1 MKKILFLSLFFT
13 FFLNFKANSNNN
25 VKILVKIDNEL
36 ITNFDIKNK
45 IITKLILTNQ
55 KINQKNIN
63 NLKKIS
69 LEELIQNRLKKIELE
84 NYNFKRDNNRI
95 NSYLNSLT
103 SNSVNDL
110 ENLFNKNNINFQT
123 FIDEIDTEFKWRNLI
138 YQKYSKKI
146 EISSEEIDRELKKKI
161 QNQKKLTEYS
171 LSEIEILSTDIDL
184 DTEKINEVMVEI
196 KKSGFD
202 SAVSKYSISS
212 TASNK
217 GKLGW
222 INSSS
227 LSQDFLIILKNM
239 KIGEIS
245 EPIIKQDKIIF
256 LRLDDKKISNVSEGN
271 FGTLRE
277 KVINQK
283 KNELF
288 NLYSSSYLSKLRN
301 TKFIEYKK

>member
-1 MKKILFLSLFFT
+1 M
-13 FFLNFKANSNNN
+13 LNAYSSNN
-25 VKILVKIDNEL
+25 VKIVVKIDNEL

-45 IITKLILTNQ
+45 IITKLILSNQ
-55 KINQKNIN
+55 EINQKNIN
-63 NLKKIS
+63 DLKKIS
-69 LEELIQNRLKKIELE
+69 LEELIQNRLKKIELK
-84 NYNFKRDNNRI
+84 NHNFKRDNNRI

-103 SNSVNDL
+103 SNNINDL
-110 ENLFNKNNINFQT
+110 EILFNKNNVNLQT

-146 EISSEEIDRELKKKI
+146 EISTEDIDQELKNKI
-161 QNQKKLTEYS
+161 QNQKNLTEYS
-171 LSEIEILSTDIDL
+171 LSEIEILSTEIDL
-184 DTEKINEVMVEI
+184 DSKKINEVMTEI
-196 KKSGFD
+196 KNVGFD
-202 SAVSKYSISS
+202 SAVNKYSISS

-227 LSQDFLIILKNM
+227 LSKDFLIILKRM

-245 EPIIKQDKIIF
+245 QPIKKQDRIIF
-256 LRLDDKKISNVSEGN
+256 LKLNDIKTSNLSKDN
-271 FGTLRE
+271 FNTLRE
-277 KVINQK
+277 KIINQK

>member
-1 MKKILFLSLFFT
+1 MKKIFLFSLFFT
-13 FFLNFKANSNNN
+13 FLLNFKVNSSNN
-25 VKILVKIDNEL
+25 VKIIVKIDNEL

-55 KINQKNIN
+55 EINQKNIN
-63 NLKKIS
+63 DLKKIS

-84 NYNFKRDNNRI
+84 NYNLKSDNNRI
-95 NSYLNSLT
+95 NTYLNSLT
-103 SNSVNDL
+103 SYSINEL
-110 ENLFNKNNINFQT
+110 ENLFNENNINLKT

-146 EISSEEIDRELKKKI
+146 EISSEEVDRELKKKI

-171 LSEIEILSTDIDL
+171 LSEIEILSTDINL
-184 DTEKINEVMVEI
+184 DAQKINEEMTEI
-196 KKSGFD
+196 KNFGFD

-212 TASNK
+212 TATDK

-227 LSQDFLIILKNM
+227 MSQDFLTILKNM
-239 KIGEIS
+239 SIGEIS
-245 EPIIKQDKIIF
+245 EPIKKQDKIIF
-256 LRLDDKKISNVSEGN
+256 LKLDDKRSSDVSQNN
-271 FGTLRE
+271 FETLRE
-277 KVINQK
+277 KIINQK